1 MKFLR
6 HSLILMAMIVG
17 GAANSAFAG
26 GTDPLFVS
34 LTTNDPHRADM
45 ALTFGKNQME
55 RGHPLTIFINDR
67 GVEVASK
74 SHAAK
79 FADDQKVL
87 GELTEKGA
95 VVLICSMCMKHYGVK
110 EADLLPGIKVG
121 SPEVTGDALFKENTK
136 TLTW

>member
-6 HSLILMAMIVG
+6 HSLILMAVIIG
-17 GAANSAFAG
+17 GAAMPAFAG
-26 GTDPLFVS
+26 GADPLFVS
-34 LTTNDPHRADM
+34 LTTDDPHRANM
-45 ALTFGKNQME
+45 ALAFGKNQLE
-55 RGHPLTIFINDR
+55 RGHPVIIFINDK
-67 GVEVASK
+67 GVQIASK

-79 FADDQKVL
+79 FADEQKAL
-87 GELTEKGA
+87 GELTDKGA

>member
-1 MKFLR
+1 
-6 HSLILMAMIVG
+6 
-17 GAANSAFAG
+17 
-26 GTDPLFVS
+26 
-34 LTTNDPHRADM
+34 M